1 MAGSVGTGEVGKG
14 GKKRFGDNAEINVTP
29 FVDIM
34 LVLLI
39 IFMVSA
45 PLATISIPM
54 DLPPPS
60 DQPPLEEDPLE
71 PIFISLQDTGIINV
85 GTPKTGEI
93 QATWATLS
101 DAIKEKTGGDTT
113 RKIFVRADQKV
124 IYADVMKLLDVIDN
138 DGYRNKALV
147 AEDVV
152 D

>member
-1 MAGSVGTGEVGKG
+1 MAGAVGTGQVSTG
-14 GKKRFGDNAEINVTP
+14 GKKRFGDNADINVTP
-29 FVDIM
+29 FVDVM

-54 DLPPPS
+54 DLPPP
-60 DQPPLEEDPLE
+60 DPTEQPPDPIE
-71 PIFISLQDTGIINV
+71 PIFVSLQDTGTINV

-93 QATWATLS
+93 QATWETLS
-101 DAIKEKTGGDTT
+101 DAIKQKTNGDIT

-124 IYADVMKLLDVIDN
+124 IYADVMRLLDVIDH
-138 DGYRNKALV
+138 DGYKNKALV

>member
-1 MAGSVGTGEVGKG
+1 MAANIGTGESAG
-14 GKKRFGDNAEINVTP
+14 GKRGRFNDNSEINVTP
-29 FVDIM
+29 FVDVM

-60 DQPPLEEDPLE
+60 DQSEPDPIE
-71 PIFISLQDTGIINV
+71 PVFVSLQDTGVINV
-85 GTPKTGEI
+85 GTQSTGEV
-93 QATWATLS
+93 QADWSNLS
-101 DAIKEKTGGDTT
+101 DAITQKTGGDKE
-113 RKIFVRADQKV
+113 RKIFIRADQKV
-124 IYADVMKLLDVIDN
+124 IYADVMRLMDAIDK
-138 DGYRNKALV
+138 DGYKNKALV

>member
-1 MAGSVGTGEVGKG
+1 MAGSVGTGQVSTG
-14 GKKRFGDNAEINVTP
+14 GKKRFSDNADINVTP
-29 FVDIM
+29 FVDVM

-60 DQPPLEEDPLE
+60 DNSVPDPVE
-71 PIFISLQDTGIINV
+71 PIFVSLQDTGTINV
-85 GTPKTGEI
+85 GTQKTGEI

-101 DAIKEKTGGDTT
+101 DALKEKTQGDIT

-124 IYADVMKLLDVIDN
+124 IYADVMKLLDAIDH
-138 DGYRNKALV
+138 DGYKNKALV

>member
-1 MAGSVGTGEVGKG
+1 MAGTVGTGESSRG
-14 GKKRFGDNAEINVTP
+14 GKKRFADNAEINVTP

-60 DQPPLEEDPLE
+60 EEPPPPDLIE
-71 PIFISLQDTGIINV
+71 PIFVSLQDTGVINV

-93 QATWATLS
+93 QATWATLG
-101 DAIKEKTGGDTT
+101 DAIKQKTNGDTT

-124 IYADVMKLLDVIDN
+124 IYADVMRLLDAIDH
-138 DGYRNKALV
+138 DGYKNKALV

>member
-1 MAGSVGTGEVGKG
+1 MAGNIGTGESGKG

-29 FVDIM
+29 FVDVM

-45 PLATISIPM
+45 PLATISIPL

-60 DQPPLEEDPLE
+60 PDSVPDPVE
-71 PIFISLQDTGIINV
+71 PIFVSLQDTGVINV
-85 GTPKTGEI
+85 GTQSTGEI
-93 QATWATLS
+93 QADWNTLR
-101 DAIKEKTGGDTT
+101 DAVKQKTGGDTT
-113 RKIFVRADQKV
+113 RKIFIRADQKV
-124 IYADVMKLLDVIDN
+124 IYADVMRLMDAIDK
-138 DGYRNKALV
+138 DGYKNKALV

>member
-1 MAGSVGTGEVGKG
+1 MAGSLGTGEVGRG
-14 GKKRFGDNAEINVTP
+14 RRKRFNDNSEINVTP
-29 FVDIM
+29 FVDVM

-54 DLPPPS
+54 DLPPPIPS
-60 DQPPLEEDPLE
+60 EEPPDPIE
-71 PIFISLQDTGIINV
+71 PIYVSLQDTGVINV

-101 DAIKEKTGGDTT
+101 DAIRQKSNGDVT

-124 IYADVMKLLDVIDN
+124 IYADVMRLLDVIDH
-138 DGYRNKALV
+138 DGYKNKALV

>member
-1 MAGSVGTGEVGKG
+1 MAGNIGTGESARG
-14 GKKRFGDNAEINVTP
+14 GKKRYGDNAEINVTP
-29 FVDIM
+29 FVDVM

-45 PLATISIPM
+45 PLATISIPL

-60 DQPPLEEDPLE
+60 ETEMPPDPIE
-71 PIFISLQDTGIINV
+71 PIFVSLQDTGVINV

-93 QATWATLS
+93 QADWATLA
-101 DAIKEKTGGDTT
+101 DAIKQKTNGDLT
-113 RKIFVRADQKV
+113 RKIFLRADQKV
-124 IYADVMKLLDVIDN
+124 IYADVMRLMDAVDQQ
-138 DGYRNKALV
+138 GYKNKALV

>member
-1 MAGSVGTGEVGKG
+1 MAANIGTGESAG
-14 GKKRFGDNAEINVTP
+14 GKRGRFSDNSEINVTP
-29 FVDIM
+29 FVDVM

-60 DQPPLEEDPLE
+60 ENQPPDPVE
-71 PIFISLQDTGIINV
+71 PIFVSLQDTGVINV
-85 GTPKTGEI
+85 GTPSTGEI
-93 QATWATLS
+93 QADWSTLGN
-101 DAIKEKTGGDTT
+101 AINQKTGGDRT
-113 RKIFVRADQKV
+113 RKIFIRADQKV
-124 IYADVMKLLDVIDN
+124 IYNDVMRLMDAIDH
-138 DGYRNKALV
+138 DGYKNKALV